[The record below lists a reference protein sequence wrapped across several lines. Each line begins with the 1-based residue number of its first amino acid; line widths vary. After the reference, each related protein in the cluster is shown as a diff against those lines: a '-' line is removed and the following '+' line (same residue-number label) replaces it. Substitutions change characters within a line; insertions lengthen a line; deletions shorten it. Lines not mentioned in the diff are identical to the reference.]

1 MVVTMSAWGSRV
13 VMAGLNFVSIP
24 LIVSLIGLDGYELYV
39 LAGSLS
45 AWYALIDIGLGSAI
59 QNIISTCRVKKKDYF
74 DYIVNAVFIIL
85 VALLLVTLILMGL
98 SDTIGAILLQKY
110 EGMTLSDKGWLF
122 FEISVLLLL
131 LGSSNLVNRIWYGEQ
146 RGYLANIVPAVG
158 YVVGFI
164 ILEVIAHYKIDTD
177 IYQVIFLWYFP
188 VCSLQICML
197 LIRIHILKIRDLF
210 CCVKKEI
217 LHKLWQN
224 CKGFWCFAFLSV
236 VTLQINYIIM
246 SQFIYANGMVAYNLV
261 DKIMNLSFFV
271 YTAILS
277 ALWPVF
283 TEAFSKREWSRVIA
297 YCRRYIFIGVFIV
310 LICMLFSIMFMPY
323 LANVLLHGNHID
335 ISNWFILMFGVYY
348 VLRVWTDTFAIIL
361 QSRNDMRPF
370 LLMVPLQAV
379 LSVTLQCLL
388 VKTYGIY
395 GVLAGL
401 MLSYVIT
408 VVWYLPYKVYRSYE
422 KETKTFGN

>member
-1 MVVTMSAWGSRV
+1 MSAWGSRG

-24 LIVSLIGLDGYELYV
+24 LIVFLIGLDGYELYV
-39 LAGSLS
+39 LAGSLT
-45 AWYALIDIGLGSAI
+45 AGYALIDIGLGSAL

-74 DYIVNAVFIIL
+74 DYIVNAVFIIF
-85 VALLLVTLILMGL
+85 VALLLVTLMLMGL

-110 EGMTLSDKGWLF
+110 EGITLADKGRLF

-146 RGYLANIVPAVG
+146 RGYLANLVPAIG
-158 YVVGFI
+158 YIIGFL
-164 ILEVIAHYKIDTD
+164 ILEAIAAYNINTD
-177 IYQVIFLWYFP
+177 IYQVIFVWYFP
-188 VCSLQICML
+188 VCSLQICIL
-197 LIRIHILKIRDLF
+197 LSRIHILKIGMLF
-210 CCVKKEI
+210 SCVKKEI
-217 LHKLWQN
+217 MYKLWKT

-236 VTLQINYIIM
+236 MTLQINYIIM
-246 SQFIYANGMVAYNLV
+246 SQYVYDNGMVAYNLV

-310 LICMLFSIMFMPY
+310 LLCMLFSIVFMPY
-323 LANVLLHGNHID
+323 LAKVLLHGNHID
-335 ISNWFILMFGVYY
+335 ISNWFIFMFGVYY

-379 LSVTLQCLL
+379 LSVALQCLL
-388 VKTYGIY
+388 VETYGIY

-401 MLSYVIT
+401 MLSYIIT
-408 VVWYLPYKVYRSYE
+408 VVWYLPYKVYRCYE